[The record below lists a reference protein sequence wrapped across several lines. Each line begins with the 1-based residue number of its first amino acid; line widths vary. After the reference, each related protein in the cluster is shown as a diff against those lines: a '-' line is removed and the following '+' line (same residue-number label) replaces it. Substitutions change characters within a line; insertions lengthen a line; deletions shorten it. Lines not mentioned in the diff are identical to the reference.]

1 MYKDTKRER
10 ERERERERKRRR
22 EGVLQENKKDLIVP
36 VIHVYGT
43 DCDNISYNFE
53 LN

>member
-1 MYKDTKRER
+1 MQRER
-10 ERERERERKRRR
+10 ETERKRKR
-22 EGVLQENKKDLIVP
+22 EGVLQENKKDLIVT

-43 DCDNISYNFE
+43 DRDNISYNFE

>member
-1 MYKDTKRER
+1 MYKDTKK
-10 ERERERERKRRR
+10 ERERERKRGR